1 MNQLLF
7 RCLLTALLAWLLVG
21 CASGPSPSAP
31 ENKRLISSTA
41 EAIPPAKGVP
51 GAQPKPTPPPKPK
64 KVRVV
69 SQPKRR
75 LGPEE
80 TEQFTKKALDL
91 LAPFQASDIATKDLG
106 GAIISNLS
114 IAIGGHIIGTASKT
128 RDDGTTVT
136 LKSLTEEQ
144 AVQPKQVIVYHKAGN
159 ISPIDLNKGNI
170 GKRMLAFM
178 APNTDAKSNRLRFS
192 VVIIYEEDGD
202 VEHQYVY
209 LMGMGV
215 WSYEVFKYDLPK

>member
-7 RCLLTALLAWLLVG
+7 RCLLTALLAWVLVG

-51 GAQPKPTPPPKPK
+51 PAQPKPTPPPKPK

-80 TEQFTKKALDL
+80 TEQFTKKALNL
-91 LAPFQASDIATKDLG
+91 LAPFQASDIAKTDLG
-106 GAIISNLS
+106 GTITSTRSLGWGFILA
-114 IAIGGHIIGTASKT
+114 TASKT
-128 RDDGTTVT
+128 RHDGTTVT
-136 LKSLTEEQ
+136 LNSVAQEK
-144 AVQPKQVIVYHKAGN
+144 AVQPQQVIVYHKAGD

-170 GKRMLAFM
+170 GKRVLAFM
-178 APNTDAKSNRLRFS
+178 VPNTDAKSNRLRFS
-192 VVIIYEEDGD
+192 VAIIYDEDGD
-202 VEHQYVY
+202 IEHQYVY

-215 WSYEVFKYDLPK
+215 WSYEVYKYDLRK